1 MPNTTIIVPCHNE
14 ARRLH
19 AIEFLQFIRLQP
31 DVRFLFVNDG
41 STDSTLDLLQQLA
54 EVAPEHFEIL
64 NLEHNCGK
72 AEAVRRGVLHG
83 AAAKPAYIGFWDADL
98 ATPLDAI
105 PEFIRVLDRRHEVD
119 LLLGV
124 RLPLLGH
131 AIRRQPARRLLGKSF
146 AHIASRL
153 LGMRCRD
160 TQCGAKIFRLSP
172 EIVSLFSQ
180 PFDSRWIFDV
190 ELLARLIRLRRG
202 TLSPR
207 VSENVFEIPL
217 EKWEDVAGS
226 KLKRG
231 DFFKA
236 VSELGRIW
244 WRYLRPAAPPYVSA
258 SAALAPNSATQ
269 TAPRRAA

>member
-1 MPNTTIIVPCHNE
+1 VLKTTIIVPCHNE

-19 AIEFLQFIRLQP
+19 AIKFLQFIRLQP
-31 DVRFLFVNDG
+31 DVQFLFVNDG
-41 STDSTLDLLQQLA
+41 STDGTLDLLHQLN
-54 EVAPEHFEIL
+54 EVSPEHFEIL

-72 AEAVRRGVLHG
+72 AEAVRRGMLQG
-83 AAAKPAYIGFWDADL
+83 AATSPAYIGFWDADL

-105 PEFIRVLDRRHEVD
+105 PEFIRVLDRRHEVN

-131 AIRRQPARRLLGKSF
+131 AIQRQPARRLLGKCF
-146 AHIASRL
+146 ARVASYL
-153 LGMRCRD
+153 LGIRCSD
-160 TQCGAKIFRLSP
+160 TQCGAKMFRFSP
-172 EIVSLFSQ
+172 ELLSLFSQ

-202 TLSPR
+202 TLLPR

-244 WRYLRPAAPPYVSA
+244 WRYLRPAATPYVPA
-258 SAALAPNSATQ
+258 STTLTPDSVTQ
-269 TAPRRAA
+269 AAPRRAA